1 MKKRFLFIKAVCRF
15 LLNDSVWCVVGTI
28 AGVLLAFVFY
38 FSGCVDKAT
47 FWMVCSLMCIMN
59 LKG

>member
-1 MKKRFLFIKAVCRF
+1 MKNWKFYLKAFMHLVA
-15 LLNDSVWCVVGTI
+15 NDNVWCVFGTI

-47 FWMVCSLMCIMN
+47 FWMVCALTCIMN